1 MRFDGQGGR
10 PVARLWPIRAIVR
23 IVATSSPKPV
33 GNLRHILGTPKIV
46 GEMTKTIL
54 SVLVLTMLG
63 VGAAHAQ
70 TPAPGLADAPAKTQ
84 SLSPSEAQRALDVL
98 TDANKRAQLIDTL
111 QTVAKASATPPAAAA
126 APPAGSDAQLSLKP
140 DSLGAELVVQATG
153 WASDFSD
160 EIVAIARAT
169 TDAPQLWRALVRLL
183 SNADLRLMALNASWR
198 LALVLG
204 CALAV
209 EMLFGYALRRPLAA
223 LEMGPARPPGD
234 DHSPHG
240 DPTVDVSAAHADDN
254 VAATDANT
262 LRLLRRMPLA
272 LIRLALSL
280 LPVGAFAATGAL
292 LAATEV
298 GSSDSTRLII
308 FEALKAYILCRAVNC
323 VARMLLSPT
332 NRRLRLLRVGDRTA
346 AYVEI
351 WVRRIAVIA
360 IFGAT
365 LAEVAQLLDWNHHIH
380 HGLVK
385 LVAFIV
391 NLFLLI
397 IVLQCRALIAER
409 VRAPEHA
416 RGSVAALRNRLADTW
431 HYIAIFVIV
440 ALWLIWAARLQ
451 DGLSSAL
458 QLILMTVAV
467 IIIARLGA
475 ILALGLLD
483 RLFHVNLDLARRFP
497 GLEDRANRYYPLLR
511 AAVSLVIGWIAIV
524 ALLEIWGVDALVW
537 FRGDAIGGR
546 LVSAILTIGIAA
558 AAAVVVWEGANA
570 AMDRH
575 LARLAREARYARSAR
590 LRTLLPILRSTLLIV
605 ILVVVGLTVLD
616 EIGVNI
622 APLLAGAGIVGIA
635 IGFGS
640 QKLVQ
645 DLITGLFLLL
655 ENAMQ
660 VGDWVTVS
668 GLSGS
673 VENLSVRTIRLRAG
687 DGSVHIVPFSSV
699 TSVTNSNRGVG
710 NAAISVS
717 VAYEEDTDR
726 VGDALKEIA
735 AAMRR
740 EPQFK
745 SLMLSDLQ
753 LWGVDKLDGAS
764 ATIAGQI
771 VCTDSGRWEVQREFN
786 RRMKQAFQ
794 ERNIVI
800 ATPGQRLLIHQPSR
814 APLSEE
820 GEEGT
825 MFDVASADG
834 ARRRPATARAAP
846 AKLRSGR

>member
-1 MRFDGQGGR
+1 M
-10 PVARLWPIRAIVR
+10 
-23 IVATSSPKPV
+23 
-33 GNLRHILGTPKIV
+33 
-46 GEMTKTIL
+46 MKTIL
-54 SVLVLTMLG
+54 RVLVLTMI
-63 VGAAHAQ
+63 VTGAVHAQ
-70 TPAPGLADAPAKTQ
+70 TLAPVDPAPAGASP
-84 SLSPSEAQRALDVL
+84 LSASEAKRALDVL
-98 TDANKRAQLIDTL
+98 TDTDKRAQLIDTL
-111 QTVAKASATPPAAAA
+111 QTVAKASSPIPAAPANGAA
-126 APPAGSDAQLSLKP
+126 APLSLQP
-140 DSLGAELVVQATG
+140 DSLGAQLVVQATG

-160 EIVAIARAT
+160 EIIVIARAT
-169 TDAPQLWRALVRLL
+169 TDVPQLWRALVKISSDDNARSQAL
-183 SNADLRLMALNASWR
+183 SASWR
-198 LALVLG
+198 LALVLA

-209 EMLFGYALRRPLAA
+209 EMLFGYALRRPLAG
-223 LEMGPARPPGD
+223 LEVDRSIPVDDGRRSDPELLDARP
-234 DHSPHG
+234 
-240 DPTVDVSAAHADDN
+240 SAAMDDAPPTPASLAN
-254 VAATDANT
+254 ANT

-272 LIRLALSL
+272 LFRLALSL

-308 FEALKAYILCRAVNC
+308 FEALKAYILCRVVNC
-323 VARMLLSPT
+323 VARMLLSPS
-332 NRRLRLLRVGDRTA
+332 NRRLRLLHMSDRTA
-346 AYVEI
+346 AYVEV

-385 LVAFIV
+385 LVAFVV

-397 IVLQCRALIAER
+397 IVLQCRALIADR
-409 VRAPEHA
+409 VRAPTGA
-416 RGSVAALRNRLADTW
+416 RGSLAALRNRLADTW
-431 HYIAIFVIV
+431 HYIAIVVIV

-451 DGLSSAL
+451 DGLSGAL
-458 QLILMTVAV
+458 QLVLMTVAV
-467 IIIARLGA
+467 MVVARLCA

-483 RLFHVNLDLARRFP
+483 RVFHVNLDLATRFP
-497 GLEDRANRYYPLLR
+497 GLEERADRYYPLLR
-511 AAVSLVIGWIAIV
+511 GVVSIAIGWIAIV
-524 ALLEIWGVDALVW
+524 ALLEVWGLDALTW
-537 FRGDAIGGR
+537 FRGDAMGGR
-546 LVSAILTIGIAA
+546 LLSALVTIVVAA
-558 AAAVVVWEGANA
+558 AVAVVVWDGANA

-575 LARLAREARYARSAR
+575 LARLARESRHARSAR
-590 LRTLLPILRSTLLIV
+590 LRTLLPILRTSLLIL
-605 ILVVVGLTVLD
+605 ILAVVGLTILG

-645 DLITGLFLLL
+645 DIITGLFLLL

-673 VENLSVRTIRLRAG
+673 VENLSIRTIRLRAG

-717 VAYEEDTDR
+717 VAYKEDTDL
-726 VGDALKEIA
+726 VGEALKEIA
-735 AAMRR
+735 AAMRQETR
-740 EPQFK
+740 FR

-753 LWGVDKLDGAS
+753 LWGVDKLDGSS

-786 RRMKQAFQ
+786 RRMKQLFQ
-794 ERNIVI
+794 DRGIVI
-800 ATPGQRLLIHQPSR
+800 ATPSQRLLIHQTDR
-814 APLSEE
+814 APLLDEDSDATNFEAPS
-820 GEEGT
+820 T
-825 MFDVASADG
+825 Q
-834 ARRRPATARAAP
+834 RPDTARPRPVAERAAS
-846 AKLRSGR
+846 AKLRGGRH